1 MRKLTVGAAGP
12 GRTRNVTVLAEE
24 APCRLF
30 RKLTPDGVGAAT
42 ADPYRC
48 DYIEVNACP
57 GACMN
62 GGGLLN
68 GEQNSLKR
76 KQLVQALNERHALE
90 LAMVDP
96 LALASAM
103 ELEFKSSALPL
114 EYVFAPVEHSA
125 EKDLVA
131 VGSTW

>member
-1 MRKLTVGAAGP
+1 MA
-12 GRTRNVTVLAEE
+12 
-24 APCRLF
+24 
-30 RKLTPDGVGAAT
+30 AAT
-42 ADPYRC
+42 ADPYHS

-76 KQLVQALNERHALE
+76 KQLVQTLNKRHGEE

-96 LALASAM
+96 LTLGPK
-103 ELEFKSSALPL
+103 LEEAAARPLSL
-114 EYVFAPVEHSA
+114 EYVFAPVKQA
-125 EKDLVA
+125 VEKDLVS